1 MKETRDKKQ
10 ETTYLVLF
18 LLMMGFLGFS
28 QTKGLVVDENNKPI
42 PYVNIWIENENIVTT
57 TEEDGRFSLEIK
69 NKEKNLIFSALGFE
83 TKTIKATETEL
94 VVLKSVAIHLDEV
107 VIKKNPVKQKKEL
120 GYYESGG
127 FRYHMSHF
135 VDGIYF
141 NFSEEQKEKYP
152 FIDELKFKTLSKN
165 ENAVIRVYL
174 VESNEDGSPS
184 ERTLSEEI
192 ILEVKKGNVKNVIDL
207 SARKIAIPKNGFF
220 IVFEKLK
227 VEQNKYYEK
236 YTFKDNNGNKT
247 ITKGMRYQPEIPL
260 VPIEEA
266 VGWNKQ
272 VDNKWQKSTITTI
285 RNPNSFENILMKKY
299 HNKYLVPSVNITIS
313 N

>member
-1 MKETRDKKQ
+1 MIENRG
-10 ETTYLVLF
+10 F
-18 LLMMGFLGFS
+18 LLLLLIGFLGFS

-42 PYVNIWIENENIVTT
+42 PYVNIWIENGNIGTT

-69 NKEKNLIFSALGFE
+69 NQEKNLIFSALGFE
-83 TKTIKATETEL
+83 TKTIKATEAEK
-94 VVLKSVAIHLDEV
+94 VVLKSVTIHLDEV
-107 VIKKNPVKQKKEL
+107 VIKQNSVKQKMEL

-141 NFSEEQKEKYP
+141 NFSEVEKEKYP
-152 FIDELKFKTLSKN
+152 FINQLKFKTLSKN
-165 ENAVIRVYL
+165 KNAVIRIYL

-192 ILEVKKGNVKNVIDL
+192 IVEVKKGKVKNVIDL
-207 SARKIAIPKNGFF
+207 SSRKIAIPQNGFF

-227 VEQNKYYEK
+227 VEQNKYYEE
-236 YTFKDNNGNKT
+236 YTFKDKNGNKT
-247 ITKGMRYQPEIPL
+247 ITKGMSYEPDIPL

-266 VGWNKQ
+266 VGWHKQ
-272 VDNKWQKSTITTI
+272 IDNKWQKSTITTI
-285 RNPNSFENILMKKY
+285 PNPNSFENILMKKY